1 MQVRQSPLLICSI
14 FLIAVRHTTD
24 QLADKLA
31 PRLFEEAKRLLST
44 ALLTVPQGIEFY
56 QAIVILSL
64 WSTTIGQVP
73 LSVDS
78 WMLTGYALQQAM
90 ASPFFLDAF
99 HSSTAAPITKAHCD
113 AWCLW
118 THLTLAHLQC
128 VL

>member
-1 MQVRQSPLLICSI
+1 LLCSI

-44 ALLTVPQGIEFY
+44 ALLAVPQRVEFY

-90 ASPFFLDAF
+90 ASPFFTDAF
-99 HSSTAAPITKAHCD
+99 QARTTALLTKEHGD

-118 THLTLAHLQC
+118 THLTLAHLQL
-128 VL
+128 V